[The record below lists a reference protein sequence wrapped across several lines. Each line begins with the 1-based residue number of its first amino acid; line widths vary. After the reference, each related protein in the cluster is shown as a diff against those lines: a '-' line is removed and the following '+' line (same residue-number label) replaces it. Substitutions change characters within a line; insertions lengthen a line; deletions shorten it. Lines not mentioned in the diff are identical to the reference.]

1 MKELVAHTNP
11 KSVVTESLKTI
22 RTNLLFSS
30 VDEKLKRILIT
41 SANPVEGKS
50 YISAN
55 LAITFA
61 QNDQKVLLVDCDL
74 RKGRLH
80 EVFNLNNDIGL
91 SNLLLENDRVIKKY
105 IKETEIENL
114 DILTMGVIPPNPS
127 ELLGSKKFINF
138 LDKAEKEYDIVIVDS
153 PPVNRVSDALAVA
166 SKVNAVLLVATHA
179 KTKNHE
185 LDEAIKHIKNV
196 GGRLAG
202 IVINQKKINKKAYYG
217 KYYQY
222 Y

>member
-196 GGRLAG
+196 GGKLAG
-202 IVINQKKINKKAYYG
+202 IIINQKKIDKKTYYG

-222 Y
+222 